1 MPGSPEPQGHAP
13 ARAGESRRRPSHG
26 AQNPMDHL
34 SDERLLQ
41 LHLDEQA
48 LLPPEEAH
56 LESCPTC
63 QTLYAQYAALA
74 EDLALAR
81 RSRPS
86 AQALARYYRLFQEI
100 PRSSLAQRVERALRA
115 VILGL
120 GFDSR
125 QQAALGVRRAA
136 EGLGYRLLFSG
147 DQADLEL
154 YVEPTGDTRR
164 LEGALILGED
174 LGIEGPFWVELRP
187 IPEGA
192 PSPYPAQESSR
203 PVAVT
208 LSRPDGYFRI
218 RDVRPGRYRLALT
231 PTRGAVLAPWL
242 EVESIHIT

>member
-1 MPGSPEPQGHAP
+1 
-13 ARAGESRRRPSHG
+13 
-26 AQNPMDHL
+26 MDHL

-41 LHLDEQA
+41 LHLDHQA
-48 LLPPEEAH
+48 LLPSEEAH
-56 LESCPTC
+56 LESCPAC
-63 QTLYAQYAALA
+63 QALHAQYAALA

-100 PRSSLAQRVERALRA
+100 PRRPSLAQRVEQALHA

-136 EGLGYRLLFSG
+136 EGLGYRLLFSS

-187 IPEGA
+187 LPEGG
-192 PSPYPAQESSR
+192 PSFPLAQEPSR

-231 PTRGAVLAPWL
+231 PTRGSVLAPWL